1 MKRDFFFEAVG
12 VGHEV
17 WGNGS
22 SKLAIF
28 DFFRLSVARCHG
40 HERTTDYT
48 SLCYE
53 LNLSESCLARRERF
67 YAGLSTVTIRSG
79 TVDLHAV
86 ANNVAGQESA
96 STIA

>member
-1 MKRDFFFEAVG
+1 MEAQ
-12 VGHEV
+12 
-17 WGNGS
+17 N
-22 SKLAIF
+22 LQYLI
-28 DFFRLSVARCHG
+28 FFRLSVVRCHG

-67 YAGLSTVTIRSG
+67 YAGLSIVPIRGG

-86 ANNVAGQESA
+86 ASNVAGQESA

>member
-1 MKRDFFFEAVG
+1 MGEWKP
-12 VGHEV
+12 
-17 WGNGS
+17 NQN
-22 SKLAIF
+22 LQYLN
-28 DFFRLSVARCHG
+28 FFRLSVVRCHG
-40 HERTTDYT
+40 HERTTDCT